1 MITVSGKSYTWR
13 EGMTI
18 SELLDV
24 INDSHPYAVVRINDT
39 YVSRPNFDKTLIPDN
54 AEVFLIPMVAGG

>member
-1 MITVSGKSYTWR
+1 MITVSGKPYPWR

-18 SELLDV
+18 TELLDAMS
-24 INDSHPYAVVRINDT
+24 DSNSYAVVRINDT
-39 YVSRPNFDKTLIPDN
+39 YVSRPHFDKTPIPDD

>member
-1 MITVSGKSYTWR
+1 MITVAGHTIDWH

-18 SELLDV
+18 SDLLVEIHDP
-24 INDSHPYAVVRINDT
+24 HPYAVVRINQT
-39 YVSRPNFDKTLIPDN
+39 YISRPNFDKTTIPDH

>member
-18 SELLDV
+18 WELLDV

-39 YVSRPNFDKTLIPDN
+39 YVSRPNFDKTPIPDN

>member
-1 MITVSGKSYTWR
+1 MITVSGKSYPWC

-18 SELLDV
+18 TELLDA
-24 INDSHPYAVVRINDT
+24 ICDSHFYAVVRINDT
-39 YVSRPNFDKTLIPDN
+39 YVSRPNFDKTPIPDD

>member
-1 MITVSGKSYTWR
+1 MIKVADHTIDWH

-18 SELLDV
+18 SDLLIA
-24 INDSHPYAVVRINDT
+24 INDPHPYAVVRIDQT
-39 YVSRPNFDKTLIPDN
+39 YISRPNFEKTTIPDN